1 MSIETTLLAVRN
13 PQWVTIRTPRLD
25 SNNKYVL
32 NSDGSLVTDVLM
44 KDGNPFRV
52 IACET
57 KWSHL
62 GDSSQDWTPF
72 DANPEDVEQHGRDL
86 YTALVNG
93 EHGAIADE

>member
-52 IACET
+52 LLAKLSGHI
-57 KWSHL
+57 
-62 GDSSQDWTPF
+62 
-72 DANPEDVEQHGRDL
+72 
-86 YTALVNG
+86 
-93 EHGAIADE
+93 